1 MKVQDLLRPLLEDF
15 ALFAERVDKEFLSYI
30 EREELYRGLER
41 AQELK
46 DRQQEP
52 LKRAYLKWIEKTFV
66 FLLDRD
72 VELEKKGAT
81 EEDPWFDILHY
92 LGLQKVYVEE
102 REMEK
107 AYGKIDEELE
117 KFITSYTSKGYFWG
131 LAGYIAMFK
140 SMEGAFING
149 NIAEEFLGN
158 FSQVLLRN
166 DGYYLWQIPLALV
179 FRTYYRLFPEKRPA
193 FSKILSDRL
202 SQAIEKGLPEKH
214 IRVIQTAIAVI
225 KEDPESLPKGEPQSF
240 AEKWLR
246 GELEEFMGV

>member
-1 MKVQDLLRPLLEDF
+1 MRVQDLLRPFLEDF

-46 DRQQEP
+46 ERQQEP
-52 LKRAYLKWIEKTFV
+52 LKKAYLKWIEKTIV
-66 FLLDRD
+66 FLLERD
-72 VELEKKGAT
+72 VELERKGVF
-81 EEDPWFDILHY
+81 EENPWFDMIHC
-92 LGLQKVYVEE
+92 LGFQKVYVNEDE
-102 REMEK
+102 LEVGK
-107 AYGKIDEELE
+107 AYGEVDKELE
-117 KFITSYTSKGYFWG
+117 EIVKSLAYKGYFWI
-131 LAGYIAMFK
+131 LAEHIVKFK

-149 NIAEEFLGN
+149 NMAEEFWEN
-158 FSQVLLRN
+158 FSRILLRN

-179 FRTYYRLFPEKRPA
+179 FRIYYRLFPEKRPA
-193 FSKILSDRL
+193 FSKILSERL
-202 SQAIEKGLPEKH
+202 SQAIKEGLPEKH

-246 GELEEFMGV
+246 EELVEW

>member
-1 MKVQDLLRPLLEDF
+1 MRVQDLLRPLLEDF
-15 ALFAERVDKEFLSYI
+15 ALFAEGVDKEFLSYI

-52 LKRAYLKWIEKTFV
+52 LKKAYLKWIEKSFV

-81 EEDPWFDILHY
+81 IEDPWFDILHY
-92 LGLQKVYVEE
+92 LGLQKVYADE
-102 REMEK
+102 REMGK
-107 AYGKIDEELE
+107 VYGKIDEELH
-117 KFITSYTSKGYFWG
+117 KFITSYKSKGYFWG

-202 SQAIEKGLPEKH
+202 SQAIKEGFPEKH

-225 KEDPESLPKGEPQSF
+225 KEDPGSLPKGETKSF

>member
-1 MKVQDLLRPLLEDF
+1 MRVQDLLKPLLEDF
-15 ALFAERVDKEFLSYI
+15 TLFAERVDKEFLSYI

-46 DRQQEP
+46 ERQQEP
-52 LKRAYLKWIEKTFV
+52 LKKAYLKWIEKTFV

-72 VELEKKGAT
+72 VELERKGAT
-81 EEDPWFDILHY
+81 KEDPWFDILHY
-92 LGLQKVYVEE
+92 LGLQKVYVD
-102 REMEK
+102 EMEIGK
-107 AYGKIDEELE
+107 AYGKIDEELH

-140 SMEGAFING
+140 AMEGAFING
-149 NIAEEFLGN
+149 NMAEEFFGN
-158 FSQVLLRN
+158 FSQILLRN
-166 DGYYLWQIPLALV
+166 DGYYLWQIPVALV

-202 SQAIEKGLPEKH
+202 SQAIEEGLPKEH
-214 IRVIQTAIAVI
+214 IRVIQTAIAVV
-225 KEDPESLPKGEPQSF
+225 KNDPESLPKGEPKSF

-246 GELEEFMGV
+246 EELVV